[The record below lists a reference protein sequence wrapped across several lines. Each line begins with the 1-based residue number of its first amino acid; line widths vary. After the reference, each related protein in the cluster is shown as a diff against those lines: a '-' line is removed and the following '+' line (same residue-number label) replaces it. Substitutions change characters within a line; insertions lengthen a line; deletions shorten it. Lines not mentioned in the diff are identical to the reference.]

1 MSTFIHKLIII
12 GSGPAG
18 LTAAIY
24 SSRANLAPLVIDGP
38 TPGGQ
43 LMSTTYVENW
53 PGEKTILGPR
63 LMMNMREHAESFGT
77 TFISEEIVNVQLQ
90 EKPFTITTDKNRT
103 FQAHALIIAT
113 GATPKRL
120 HCPGEDTYWGKGVT
134 TCAVCDGVFYK
145 DQPVV
150 IVGGGDTAMENA
162 SFMLNF
168 TNNITI
174 IHILDTLTASQ
185 AMQKRII
192 NNPSVKILYS
202 SMVTSIQ
209 GNDNGVTHVTVAS
222 KNATGEIT
230 IPTHAVFVSIG
241 LSPNTHVFK
250 EQLALDKA
258 GYLVLHNHTHTSV
271 EGVFAAGD
279 VADFR
284 YRQAISSAGVGC
296 MAALDAERYIQ
307 EHGL

>member
-18 LTAAIY
+18 LTAAVY
-24 SSRANLAPLVIDGP
+24 AARANLAPLVIDGP

-53 PGEKTILGPR
+53 PGEKSILGPS
-63 LMMNMREHAESFGT
+63 LMMNMQEHATSFGAI
-77 TFISEEIVNVQLQ
+77 FISENIVNVTLQ
-90 EKPFTITTDKNRT
+90 KKPFTLTTHKNSIL
-103 FQAHALIIAT
+103 QAQALIIAT

-168 TNNITI
+168 TNDITI

-185 AMQKRII
+185 AMQKRIL
-192 NNPSVKILYS
+192 NNPSVKIIYS
-202 SMVTSIQ
+202 STVTSIQ
-209 GNDNGVTHVTVAS
+209 GNSTVTSVTIMNMDT
-222 KNATGEIT
+222 KTEHTIATN
-230 IPTHAVFVSIG
+230 AVFVSIG
-241 LSPNTHVFK
+241 LTPNTQLFK
-250 EQLALDKA
+250 DQLTLTAS
-258 GYLVLHNHTHTSV
+258 GYVLLHNHTHTSI

-279 VADFR
+279 VADAR

-296 MAALDAERYIQ
+296 MAALDAERYIK
-307 EHGL
+307 EYSL